1 MIIAIDFDGTIHN
14 GIYPYIGLLKTH
26 AKEVINTLKEQG
38 HYIIIWTCRTGD
50 DLLEA
55 VNFLLE
61 KEILFDRINDN
72 CPDNKATYGGNT
84 RKIYADYYID
94 DKQIGHLPAWR
105 DIETFIN
112 TTNKH

>member
-14 GIYPYIGLLKTH
+14 GIYPNIGFLKTH
-26 AKEVINTLKEQG
+26 AKEVINNLKEQG

-61 KEILFDRINDN
+61 KGISFDRINDN
-72 CPDNKATYGGNT
+72 SPGNKAMYGGNT

-94 DKQIGHLPAWR
+94 DKQIGALPAWR
-105 DIETFIN
+105 EIETYIN
-112 TTNKH
+112 TINKY